1 MSARTKVF
9 FLGPYLSWL
18 NCQDIIK
25 AHQKRIQRNK
35 DNDTDYAAELNF
47 IESSY
52 KITENEIIESW
63 IKILNSWC
71 KQYDYFLKF

>member
-1 MSARTKVF
+1 MF

-18 NCQDIIK
+18 NCQDIIN
-25 AHQKRIQRNK
+25 AHQKRIYRNK
-35 DNDTDYAAELNF
+35 DNDTDYAAEPNF

-71 KQYDYFLKF
+71 K